1 MESYDSLTIQY
12 DKTTTKIVYN
22 PRFDN
27 LPPEL
32 INEIFKDGR
41 PFSHFAEHWL
51 DNNYNGLTH
60 VPGCKSYDFINTNN
74 NSIKYDEKTFTKK
87 GCNFMPSSMI
97 GTGRKFNKKEFET
110 HANELNYIIVSNVNF
125 PIIKIKFITGSDL
138 LVKYPSGR
146 IPPSQ
151 HDLFFGK

>member
-1 MESYDSLTIQY
+1 
-12 DKTTTKIVYN
+12 
-22 PRFDN
+22 
-27 LPPEL
+27 
-32 INEIFKDGR
+32 
-41 PFSHFAEHWL
+41 
-51 DNNYNGLTH
+51 
-60 VPGCKSYDFINTNN
+60 
-74 NSIKYDEKTFTKK
+74 
-87 GCNFMPSSMI
+87 MPSSMI